1 MKLFRIKNELTCFF
15 SDWNR
20 RHWGCT
26 CAHALV
32 GFQQFSAG
40 SRSWHR
46 HLDLTFNEVKWREAK
61 VKNIAKS
68 LKEVVW
74 KDKLESHAKGDDI
87 LDIEPGQV
95 ATYLEDPPGPLSVL
109 ILVIMVLWNNYKFI
123 FVSLYLICSNLCI
136 SDMSLPLFW
145 C

>member
-20 RHWGCT
+20 RH
-26 CAHALV
+26 ALMHW
-32 GFQQFSAG
+32 SASSSLVQVAG
-40 SRSWHR
+40 HGTGTLIWRS
-46 HLDLTFNEVKWREAK
+46 TKWSGGRQKLRTLQK
-61 VKNIAKS
+61 VW
-68 LKEVVW
+68 EVVW